1 MPQTTEQLYGK
12 CLHSYTIKEAIHDAA
27 VLGFMVET
35 LGPQDKSADESV
47 FETETHMRE
56 VLNVILNKSYAKF
69 GMQRG
74 RGRTYEALL
83 TVKSIARA
91 QKYYELLSR
100 IKSGEDELKINEE
113 IYKTLPDFPK
123 FAITYSVSENDEASQ
138 VNQEKMQKSID
149 DYNGMFGTN
158 YKIDGINAYNRNLNE
173 RLARKDK
180 KYCDRSQQLD
190 LVIVVDRLLTGFDAP
205 CLSTLFMDRQPMSPQ
220 GLIQAFSRTNRLC
233 DETKTYGQ
241 IVTFQSPSDFKDA
254 INFALKLYSRGGDG
268 KPISE
273 DWKTVFEQ
281 FRISVNTI
289 HALAPT
295 PQDVCML
302 SRTQKNHL
310 FIISE
315 C

>member
-56 VLNVILNKSYAKF
+56 VMNVILNKSYAKF

-123 FAITYSVSENDEASQ
+123 FAITYSVSEMM
-138 VNQEKMQKSID
+138 KHP
-149 DYNGMFGTN
+149 
-158 YKIDGINAYNRNLNE
+158 R
-173 RLARKDK
+173 
-180 KYCDRSQQLD
+180 
-190 LVIVVDRLLTGFDAP
+190 
-205 CLSTLFMDRQPMSPQ
+205 
-220 GLIQAFSRTNRLC
+220 
-233 DETKTYGQ
+233 
-241 IVTFQSPSDFKDA
+241 
-254 INFALKLYSRGGDG
+254 
-268 KPISE
+268 
-273 DWKTVFEQ
+273 
-281 FRISVNTI
+281 
-289 HALAPT
+289 
-295 PQDVCML
+295 
-302 SRTQKNHL
+302 
-310 FIISE
+310 
-315 C
+315 